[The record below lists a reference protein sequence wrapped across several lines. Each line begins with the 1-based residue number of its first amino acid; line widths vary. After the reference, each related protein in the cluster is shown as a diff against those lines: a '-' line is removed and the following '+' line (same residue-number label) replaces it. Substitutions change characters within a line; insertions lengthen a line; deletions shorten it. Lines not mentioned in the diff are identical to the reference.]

1 MSKDISRRAFL
12 KGAAASAA
20 GAAGLGILGPAA
32 ALAAEKPEN
41 EVEYKKPS
49 SWVIPSQ
56 NVTWDEEHDIVIAGY
71 GMAGTTAYIEAV
83 EIDPNVDVVVY
94 DKAPY
99 EFRGGQA
106 IASGQCV
113 IFPQEQDI
121 ETFRTYMRNMN
132 EPNPVPEEDLL
143 WLTNEF
149 ATDLEWIQGALEP
162 AGYEVGYSGGGPLRY
177 GTLLVEFPAIEGSN
191 FIGATGHF
199 RSKTGSGVFENGGCW
214 NGMSKAAEV
223 RGCKPNYGHAVSA
236 LVQDAVTRRV
246 EGAIITKPDGTRI
259 AVKARKGVLLACG
272 GFESNMQMYRDFCG
286 GDRILNAG
294 SPYMDGDGLMMQM
307 SVGAQMWHMC
317 NHTMSCGYFH
327 GIKVPDY
334 ATCFIRQF
342 YMNQGSWCEV
352 AADSTR
358 YYDEARS
365 YQRQHMKYYEHGQY
379 VDVPIHKSQP
389 VHFIFDETCRKAQPI
404 VNAWIGWPVSVG
416 DAYHWSEDNSVEIE
430 KGWIVKADTIE
441 ELAEKLGRD
450 PEALRASI
458 DRYNEMCDKGVDEDF
473 GRDPATMAKI
483 ETAPFYAVEEFPAMP
498 ACSGG
503 AKRNIRGQVLNW
515 DNEPI
520 PGLYSAG
527 ELGSIVSNLYQN
539 GTYLHEAICTARAAI
554 DDMLGGRADLH
565 PTTGGGTAAPWS
577 VAPDGEYSQYVTG
590 LHDPYEV
597 IYTIKDGKLVDM
609 RVGSGKENLFMTD
622 EQFSQFK
629 QSMID
634 SQSIGVDAVSGAT
647 IDSQAISGGAVE
659 AFSHKT
665 S

>member
-1 MSKDISRRAFL
+1 MAKNISRKEFL
-12 KGAAASAA
+12 KGAVL
-20 GAAGLGILGPAA
+20 GAAGVGLFGHSAIG
-32 ALAAEKPEN
+32 LAAEKPEGST
-41 EVEYKKPS
+41 EYVKPS
-49 SWVIPSQ
+49 SWVVPSQ
-56 NVTWDEEHDIVIAGY
+56 NVEWDEEHDIVIAGY
-71 GMAGTTAYIEAV
+71 GMAGTTAYVEAV

-94 DKAPY
+94 DKSTY
-99 EFRGGQA
+99 EDRGGQA
-106 IASGQCV
+106 VASGQCV
-113 IFPQEQDI
+113 IFPQLEDI
-121 ETFRTYMRNMN
+121 ESFRTYMRHMN
-132 EPNPVPEEDLL
+132 NPNPVPEEDLL

-162 AGYEVGYSGGGPLRY
+162 VNYEVGYSGGGPLRW
-177 GTLLVEFPAIEGSN
+177 GTLLVEFPAIEGSD

-199 RSKTGSGVFENGGCW
+199 REKGSEKVFENGGCW
-214 NGMSKAAEV
+214 NGMSKAAEH

-246 EGAIITKPDGTRI
+246 DGVIVTKPDGTQI

-272 GFESNMQMYRDFCG
+272 GFESNVQMYRDFCG
-286 GDRILNAG
+286 GDTILNAG

-307 SVGAQMWHMC
+307 AVGAKMWHMC

-327 GIKVPDY
+327 GIKTPGY
-334 ATCFIRQF
+334 PTCFIRQF
-342 YMNQGSWCEV
+342 YMKHGGWCEV

-389 VHFIFDETCRKAQPI
+389 VHFIFDDTTCKAQPI
-404 VNAWIGWPVSVG
+404 VNDWIGWPVSVR
-416 DAYHWSEDNSVEIE
+416 DPYKWSADNSVEVE

-450 PEALRASI
+450 PATLKATI

-483 ETAPFYAVEEFPAMP
+483 ETAPFYAIEEFPAMP

-503 AKRNIRGQVLNW
+503 AQRNIHGEVLNL
-515 DNEPI
+515 DGSPI

-554 DDMLGGRADLH
+554 DSMMGGRAELH
-565 PTTGGGTAAPWS
+565 PTEAAGAAAPW
-577 VAPDGEYSQYVTG
+577 ALAEDGDYSAMVTG

-597 IYTIKDGKLVDM
+597 IYTIKDHQLVDM
-609 RVGSGKENLFMTD
+609 KIGEGAENMFMTP
-622 EQFSQFK
+622 EQFEQFK
-629 QSMID
+629 KSLID
-634 SQSIGVDAVSGAT
+634 TQSIGVDAISGAT
-647 IDSQAISGGAVE
+647 IDSQAISGGAIA
-659 AFSHKT
+659 AFGKKT